1 MASAPDTAN
10 RGTDRETLAALA
22 LLLATS
28 RRRYDL
34 PALIAQAKIRPRR
47 MGRIAPTNALA
58 SNMAAPHFLIVKA
71 WEVALPDILAAVP
84 LGRAAVAAAIDRA
97 AAHIPVYHAK
107 AMVPRAVE
115 SVEHF
120 HRGAWVSRI
129 KAATGLDV
137 AMFTQPSDV
146 ADPVQATTVWQQ
158 SLADDV
164 HSQIKG
170 KLIAGLLVAGL
181 LQNDGKAL
189 AGDVI
194 AKAKRRAAGIGQ
206 DQTVKLSRAMDRDRA
221 AAASITKFLWWHS
234 GAAHPRLWHQARN
247 AREFAEGDIA
257 ADDRAGVP
265 PFCECYEIPVLG

>member
-1 MASAPDTAN
+1 MAPSPDTAN
-10 RGTDRETLAALA
+10 RGTDRETMAALA

-34 PALIAQAKIRPRR
+34 PALIRQAKIRPRR

-71 WEVALPDILAAVP
+71 WEAALPDILAAVP

-97 AAHIPVYHAK
+97 AARIPVYHAK
-107 AMVPRAVE
+107 SMVPRAVE
-115 SVEHF
+115 SVERF
-120 HRGAWVSRI
+120 HRGAWVNRI
-129 KAATGLDV
+129 KAATGMDV

-146 ADPVQATTVWQQ
+146 ADPVQATNTWQAA
-158 SLADDV
+158 LLDDF
-164 HSQIKG
+164 HGQIKNR
-170 KLIAGLLVAGL
+170 LVASLLVAGL
-181 LQNDGKAL
+181 LQSDAKAL

-221 AAASITKFLWWHS
+221 SAAGLAKFVWVHS
-234 GAAHPRLWHQARN
+234 GAAHPRPAHVARN
-247 AREFAEGDIA
+247 GRTFEEGDIP

-265 PFCECYEIPVLG
+265 PFCGCYEIPVLE